1 MSDSKSNQVNFFQ
14 RIYREET
21 PVWEINR
28 PQKAVISLLEAGL
41 VKGKVLELGCGTAEN
56 SIYLNENGFDVVG
69 IDLSQHAINIARQK
83 AKSKGASIE
92 LICGDM
98 FKHDFGGAI
107 FDTIL
112 DSGVF
117 HAFSDNAR
125 KKYLKVVRQLAHTE
139 GQLHLIAWSDLEPGE
154 DGPRRLSEHEIQEVF
169 EKEWTDITIIKSIY
183 ETNIHADGA
192 AAWLASM
199 TKMSK

>member
-14 RIYREET
+14 RIYKEET

-28 PQKAVISLLEAGL
+28 PQKAVMSLLKAGS
-41 VKGKVLELGCGTAEN
+41 VKGRVLELGCGTAEN
-56 SIYLNENGFDVVG
+56 SIYLTENGFEVMG
-69 IDLSQHAINIARQK
+69 IDLSQHAIDIARQK
-83 AKSKGASIE
+83 AKAKGVSVE
-92 LICGDM
+92 LICGDL
-98 FKHDFGGAI
+98 FKHDFGGAL

-125 KKYLKVVRQLAHTE
+125 KKYMKVLRQLAHPE

-154 DGPRRLSEHEIQEVF
+154 DGPRRLSQDEIRRVF
-169 EKEWTDITIIKSIY
+169 EKEWTDITIVKSVY
-183 ETNIHADGA
+183 ETNTHAHGA

>member
-1 MSDSKSNQVNFFQ
+1 MSDSKSKQVNFFQ
-14 RIYREET
+14 RIYLEGT
-21 PVWEINR
+21 PIWEINR

-41 VKGKVLELGCGTAEN
+41 FNGKILELGCGTAEN
-56 SIYLNENGFDVVG
+56 AIHLNKKGFDVVG
-69 IDLSQHAINIARQK
+69 IDLSQYAIDIAGQK
-83 AKSKGASIE
+83 AKAKNASVE
-92 LICGDM
+92 LICGDL
-98 FKHDFGGAI
+98 FKHDFGGAE

-125 KKYLKVVRQLAHTE
+125 KKYLKVLRNLAKPS
-139 GQLHLIAWSDLEPGE
+139 GQLHLIAWSELEPGQ
-154 DGPRRLSEHEIQEVF
+154 DGPRRLSRDEIKKVF
-169 EKEWTDITIIKSIY
+169 EREWTDINIVKSIY
-183 ETNIHADGA
+183 ETNSHTDGA